1 MVIRRVSL
9 NITSVRLTTSV
20 TEDVYS
26 KEIGLEVKEFGL
38 NKTLEKLMMIS
49 QFINGNIR
57 WSVYVTNTKFLQ

>member
-57 WSVYVTNTKFLQ
+57 